1 MKSILR
7 DKPLRLFLFLGAFFI
22 TNALVAEFIG
32 VKIFTLETTLGLPS
46 WEFNLFGEKGGLI
59 FSAGAIL
66 WPIVFIMTDIINEY
80 FGPNGVKMLSYITI
94 GLISYAFIMIY
105 GAIQLA
111 PPEWWVV
118 IGSEKGVPDMQ
129 QAFTQI
135 FGQSNWIIVGS
146 LIAFGIGQIVDALV
160 FRKIRLRFGEKKI
173 WLRATLSTIV
183 SQFIDS
189 FVVLYIA
196 FVLGPQQWP
205 MSRFFAVGSV
215 NYGYKLMMAIL
226 LIPLLYLFRILIDKY
241 LGEKEAAK
249 LRKLAVHDG

>member
-1 MKSILR
+1 
-7 DKPLRLFLFLGAFFI
+7 
-22 TNALVAEFIG
+22 
-32 VKIFTLETTLGLPS
+32 
-46 WEFNLFGEKGGLI
+46 
-59 FSAGAIL
+59 
-66 WPIVFIMTDIINEY
+66 
-80 FGPNGVKMLSYITI
+80 MLSYITI

>member
-7 DKPLRLFLFLGAFFI
+7 DKSLRLFLFLGAFFI

-46 WEFNLFGEKGGLI
+46 WEFNLFGEKSGLM
-59 FSAGAIL
+59 FTAGAIL

-80 FGPNGVKMLSYITI
+80 FGPKGVKMLSYITI
-94 GLISYAFIMIY
+94 GLISYAFLMIY
-105 GAIQLA
+105 GAIQLV
-111 PPEWWVV
+111 PPTWWVEV
-118 IGSEKGVPDMQ
+118 GVDKGVPDMQ
-129 QAFTQI
+129 SAFSQI
-135 FGQSNWIIVGS
+135 FGQSNWIIIGS
-146 LIAFGIGQIVDALV
+146 LIAFGIGQLVDALV
-160 FRKIRLRFGEKKI
+160 FKKVRVKFGEKKI
-173 WLRATLSTIV
+173 WLRATLSTFV

-189 FVVLYIA
+189 FVVLYVA

-226 LIPLLYLFRILIDKY
+226 LIPLLYLFRMMIDKY
-241 LGEKEAAK
+241 LGEKEANK
-249 LRKLAVHDG
+249 LRKQAVHG